1 MNLESKTIKKTDES
15 AKKFIMSLLDGDE
28 THGFDVDSIYFADNK
43 WIVIELLKCDS
54 KFVNPHTS
62 HPNRY
67 PWNWKKFVCL
77 YELSKKLEGVLWLVN
92 YSFKESDKNLVGV
105 LVVESIDY
113 CKLKQYIDNG
123 CVERNLDYL
132 KTKEFKYTLEE
143 FKKVFRDLNRKATLP
158 VII

>member
-1 MNLESKTIKKTDES
+1 
-15 AKKFIMSLLDGDE
+15 MSLLDGDE

>member
-143 FKKVFRDLNRKATLP
+143 FKKIFRDLNRKATLP